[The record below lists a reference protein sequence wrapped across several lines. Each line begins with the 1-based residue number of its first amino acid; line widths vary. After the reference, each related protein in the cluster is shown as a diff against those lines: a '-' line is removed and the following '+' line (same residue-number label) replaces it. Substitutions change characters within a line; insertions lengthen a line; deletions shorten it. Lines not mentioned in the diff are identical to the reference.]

1 MIIIHLHAVISIPH
15 MGPEAAARELV
26 VHVLQ
31 EEGLLLCEVVKVIT
45 ETNRTEFVGP
55 GSSDFQ

>member
-1 MIIIHLHAVISIPH
+1 
-15 MGPEAAARELV
+15 MGPEAAVRELV

-45 ETNRTEFVGP
+45 ETNCTEFVGP

>member
-1 MIIIHLHAVISIPH
+1 